1 MHNHLFVVVDND
13 GSVTQVEVC
22 TVSFAADLQ
31 AFNFFAVLYGAVHCL
46 LAQPISNN
54 APGMVPIR
62 GMGDATVL
70 DLSRTRNAHA
80 FHSGNTVYKLY
91 DNQFC
96 KLQPNFDAIQS
107 IDSDY
112 LPDMKVVPLTDDKR
126 STTSLLVR
134 WLEIA
139 VSGHLCEGGQAQA
152 KWWLYNTLPTNG
164 HVFCHFLPY
173 FRSSSLLSC
182 QL

>member
-1 MHNHLFVVVDND
+1 MVDND

-70 DLSRTRNAHA
+70 DLSRTRTAHA

-112 LPDMKVVPLTDDKR
+112 LPDMKVVPLTDDKCV
-126 STTSLLVR
+126 L
-134 WLEIA
+134 
-139 VSGHLCEGGQAQA
+139 
-152 KWWLYNTLPTNG
+152 
-164 HVFCHFLPY
+164 
-173 FRSSSLLSC
+173 
-182 QL
+182 